1 MFPSL
6 MAGHATSLFFH
17 MLYHFNEGRIDLP
30 LQGRIDRTMNVLAMP
45 DGSGATYIISRDELR
60 SGESLLQ
67 FAERQLADLATQM
80 KGYQVVL
87 APTPL
92 AAILGASEALEFA
105 GAFSQ
110 NGQGIHQRQAALQI
124 ADTRRVL
131 IATMSGF
138 EPFDAQAIQAWS
150 LVIRSIQ
157 LREKI

>member
-1 MFPSL
+1 
-6 MAGHATSLFFH
+6 
-17 MLYHFNEGRIDLP
+17 
-30 LQGRIDRTMNVLAMP
+30 MNVLAMP
-45 DGSGATYIISRDELR
+45 DGAGVTYSISREGLR
-60 SGESLLQ
+60 SVESVVQ
-67 FAERQLADLATQM
+67 IAERQLAELGSQM

-92 AAILGASEALEFA
+92 AAIPGASEALEFA